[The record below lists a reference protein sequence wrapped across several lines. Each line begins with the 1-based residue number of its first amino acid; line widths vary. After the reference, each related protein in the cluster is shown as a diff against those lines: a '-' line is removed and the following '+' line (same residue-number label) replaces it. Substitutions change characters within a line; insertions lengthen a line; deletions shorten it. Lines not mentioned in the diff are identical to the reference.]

1 MTSEY
6 LRPKLLGGRF
16 DHHRLPLEVLKDFS
30 ALEEM
35 IVAVAKWQYLQTH
48 QDRERVPRGFS
59 GSIQL
64 ALTAIEEGSTIP
76 VIALSM
82 SPGSH
87 ASNLQYFERARDLII
102 NTMFA
107 MQQQSPCA
115 IPTKLLSYFDRFG
128 RSLKEEECI
137 EFTASNGQTVVYNQ
151 QIRHDLIRASQ
162 IESWS
167 EDAVLRGRIAEVEAG
182 RSCFELELRDGTRIS
197 GPIPLQHQE
206 VAFKG
211 LLEYQVGTAVAVQG
225 VVKKD
230 RHDRILKIESIED
243 LTILDPLDVVFR
255 LEELSA
261 LKPGWLDG
269 RWTAVS
275 SQGLH
280 WLAGAFEHYY
290 DTDLPLPYLYP
301 TAEGEIRA
309 EWSFDHHE
317 VSLDVDLETKRGLFH
332 ALDLVAETDK
342 AFQAALDS
350 EDGWS
355 LLNQA
360 LRSLEPAL
368 K

>member
-1 MTSEY
+1 M
-6 LRPKLLGGRF
+6 RPKLRGGRF

-48 QDRERVPRGFS
+48 PDRERVPRGFS
-59 GSIQL
+59 GSLQL

-76 VIALSM
+76 VIDVSI

-87 ASNLQYFERARDLII
+87 ASNLQYFERARDEII
-102 NTMFA
+102 NAMAA
-107 MQQQSPCA
+107 MQQQLPCA
-115 IPTKLLSYFDRFG
+115 IPTNLLSYFDRFG
-128 RSLKEEECI
+128 RSLKDDELI
-137 EFTASNGQTVVYNQ
+137 EFTVSNGQTVIFNQ
-151 QIRHDLIRASQ
+151 KIRHDLIRASQ

-167 EDAVLRGRIAEVEAG
+167 EEAILRGRIAEIDAG

-197 GPIPLQHQE
+197 GPVPLQHQE

-211 LLEYQVGTAVAVQG
+211 LLEYQLRTAVAVQC

-230 RHDRILKIESIED
+230 RHDRIQKIESIED
-243 LTILDPLDVVFR
+243 LIILDPLDVVLR

-269 RWTAVS
+269 RGTALPP
-275 SQGLH
+275 QGLH
-280 WLAGAFEHYY
+280 WLADAFEHYY
-290 DTDLPLPYLYP
+290 DTDLTLPYLYP
-301 TAEGEIRA
+301 TAEGDIRA

-317 VSLDVDLETKRGLFH
+317 VSLDVDLETKRGFFH
-332 ALDLVAETDK
+332 ALDLIAESDDE
-342 AFQAALDS
+342 FQTALDS

-355 LLNQA
+355 VLNQA